1 MFKSGKLAKAIQV
14 LTVVTSSLCMTGP
27 LTVSAPDPDKAVR
40 GLVTHRISGCDYFVV
55 ATKSGYDLL
64 EWYGGH
70 DPDKDDIVIGKYEA
84 YGFHDIY
91 DETTDDT
98 TRVWTEEYWLSKQD
112 VLEKLADKCE

>member
-1 MFKSGKLAKAIQV
+1 MSASRVFQV
-14 LTVVTSSLCMTGP
+14 LVITAAWAVLNSSTDASP
-27 LTVSAPDPDKAVR
+27 RNPEKPIR
-40 GLVTHRISGCDYFVV
+40 GVVTHRISGRDYFVV

-70 DPDKDDIVIGKYEA
+70 DPDKDDIVIGGFEA
-84 YGFHDIY
+84 YGFHDIH

-112 VLEKLADKCE
+112 VLEKLADKCD